1 MSYSHLIDNDG
12 NMRFNVKSGIVA
24 SQLST
29 TLQHNI
35 TSATS
40 NKFITHTLDA
50 YGYHVKNGLT
60 NTKLL
65 SVSDSNVLN
74 DCIVKNEIT
83 QSVTP
88 LSTTLSAHEVRIS
101 AVEAGQPA
109 GQPLGISDILTTNND
124 ASNKSVVGLNNVSCK
139 TIDIDGLAF
148 TNVDGELSTPATL
161 VSTSSLYA
169 PTINTENLGAGTR
182 IQAPTVNALTRLETP
197 LAVCGTVT
205 CDHMGCSGTVTCNH
219 IQCSGTVFGTNI
231 TTLTNNAV
239 SHDTSIA
246 SLTAYK
252 NNVKRFMNALSQ
264 SVNLINPDTGE
275 PFDFTG
281 LI

>member
-1 MSYSHLIDNDG
+1 MSYSHLLDNDG

-109 GQPLGISDILTTNND
+109 GQPLGISNILTTNND
-124 ASNKSVVGLNNVSCK
+124 ASNKSVVGLNNVSCQ
-139 TIDIDGLAF
+139 
-148 TNVDGELSTPATL
+148 S
-161 VSTSSLYA
+161 
-169 PTINTENLGAGTR
+169 
-182 IQAPTVNALTRLETP
+182 
-197 LAVCGTVT
+197 
-205 CDHMGCSGTVTCNH
+205 
-219 IQCSGTVFGTNI
+219 IQCSGTVDGSNI
-231 TTLTNNAV
+231 TTLTNNV
-239 SHDTSIA
+239 ESHDTTIA
-246 SLTAYK
+246 MLNNEVTKLNAFHNRDSATLTTITNNITSLTAYK

-264 SVNLINPDTGE
+264 SLNLINPDTGA